1 MFTISEFLKKLYSK
15 LLATRIFALIGK
27 TMNLVAWAVDVNSVV
42 LIFKIPFK
50 LYFCLTVSLQL
61 AVNSIQCF
69 SHGILTRLN
78 VLNFCIQRIF
88 GVIIDKINAL
98 KVVKTKVNRINFV
111 NHILWFHLQFRKKYI
126 RLPFSFF
133 SYKGIL
139 SWP

>member
-1 MFTISEFLKKLYSK
+1 MFTISEFFEKLYSK
-15 LLATRIFALIGK
+15 LLATHVFAFIGK

-78 VLNFCIQRIF
+78 VLNFSIQRIF

-111 NHILWFHLQFRKKYI
+111 HHILWFHLQFRKIIHKI
-126 RLPFSFF
+126 TLLFF
-133 SYKGIL
+133 L
-139 SWP
+139 L

>member
-1 MFTISEFLKKLYSK
+1 MFTISEFFEKLHSK
-15 LLATRIFALIGK
+15 LLATHVFALIGK
-27 TMNLVAWAVDVNSVV
+27 TMNLVAGAVDVNSVV

-69 SHGILTRLN
+69 SHGILTRLD
-78 VLNFCIQRIF
+78 VLNFSIQRIF

-111 NHILWFHLQFRKKYI
+111 HHILDFTCNFEKNT
-126 RLPFSFF
+126 
-133 SYKGIL
+133 
-139 SWP
+139 